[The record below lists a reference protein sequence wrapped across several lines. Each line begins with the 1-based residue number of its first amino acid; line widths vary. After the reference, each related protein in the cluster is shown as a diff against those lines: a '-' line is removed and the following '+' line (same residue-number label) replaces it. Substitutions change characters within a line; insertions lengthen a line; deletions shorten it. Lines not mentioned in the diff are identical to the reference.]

1 MPQGKQNETVEFV
14 IEGIPPSLNHAYG
27 ITTRGGKV
35 RRFPN
40 PKLKEWKELIG
51 YTITPQYIK
60 KSETYGVEILFYFP
74 IRTKQGKLRH
84 KDTDNMLKYVIDPIV
99 KKVETY
105 SGEQID
111 DCQIT
116 EIHAYKCESDIE
128 KTEISLYAM
137 V

>member
-1 MPQGKQNETVEFV
+1 MPQQQNDTVEFV

-27 ITTRGGKV
+27 ITAKYGKV

-40 PKLKEWKELIG
+40 KKLKEWRDLVEE
-51 YTITPQYIK
+51 TVTPQRIANA
-60 KSETYGVEILFYFP
+60 ETYGVEILFYFP
-74 IRTKQGKLRH
+74 IRTKQGTLRH
-84 KDTDNMLKYVIDPIV
+84 KDTDNMLKYVIDPII

-105 SGEQID
+105 SGEPID

-116 EIHAYKCESDIE
+116 EIHAYKCESDVE